1 MPTAI
6 AARIIATV
14 IAAFAIAAP
23 AAAQDNYPSRPV
35 RIIVG
40 FGAGASA
47 DTAARVVA
55 QKLGQILGQ
64 QFIVENKPG
73 AGGIL
78 GNDVVAKATPDGYML
93 GVMTCLLYTSPS
105 PRD

>member
-40 FGAGASA
+40 FGAGAGRAS
-47 DTAARVVA
+47 
-55 QKLGQILGQ
+55 
-64 QFIVENKPG
+64 
-73 AGGIL
+73 
-78 GNDVVAKATPDGYML
+78 
-93 GVMTCLLYTSPS
+93 
-105 PRD
+105 